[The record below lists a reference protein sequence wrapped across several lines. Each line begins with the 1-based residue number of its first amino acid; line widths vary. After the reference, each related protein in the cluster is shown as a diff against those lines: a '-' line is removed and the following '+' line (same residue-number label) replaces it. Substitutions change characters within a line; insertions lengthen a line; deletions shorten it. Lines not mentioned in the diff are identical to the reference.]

1 MITRTITSA
10 VYDSALSDAKIISF
24 EFNLYQDGD
33 TENYLGGFAVGPI
46 QSVHRAS
53 CDGWC
58 DPLGAAYVS
67 TMSTKIQAGTAVKTD
82 LTLTDVASAETKTS
96 GGVTRHT
103 ERYKS

>member
-10 VYDSALSDAKIISF
+10 VYDSASPNAKIISF
-24 EFNLYQDGD
+24 EFNLYADGD
-33 TENYLGGFAVGPI
+33 TEKYLGGFAVGPI

-67 TMSTKIQAGTAVKTD
+67 TMSTSIQAGTAIKTD
-82 LTLTDVASAETKTS
+82 LTLTEVATSETKTAN
-96 GGVTRHT
+96 GVTKHT